1 MKLLPVFLLLFLA
14 AGSGCKNDHSA
25 SDTANGASSKNYLA
39 GDGQRTWKSSKE
51 TNSEGDKEKLDREEK
66 KQFITFFSNGNFT
79 MGDETQSQQ
88 GTWKQEGNTLALQF
102 TGENVSENFTIL
114 ELDNNTLKL
123 RASDGSEMMM
133 KPE

>member
-1 MKLLPVFLLLFLA
+1 
-14 AGSGCKNDHSA
+14 
-25 SDTANGASSKNYLA
+25 
-39 GDGQRTWKSSKE
+39 
-51 TNSEGDKEKLDREEK
+51 
-66 KQFITFFSNGNFT
+66 